1 MDSCLRR
8 NDKKSY
14 FCTMLKVQ
22 NIFFSYSKNKTILD
36 NFSFNLKEGE
46 HLCIMGESGCGKS
59 TLLKVI
65 YGLLDLQKGTIFWKE
80 TQVLGPKKHLVPGM
94 GFFKYVAQDFDLMP
108 YISVSENIKKFLS
121 RFYPEESEARTQ
133 ELLEVIE
140 MKAFKNT
147 KADLPI
153 GLGYLDSVKF
163 YLDSAIKVCVEND
176 VREHLPTLLREQGL
190 VYVESSMHDTG
201 RSLLMNAA
209 DVFIAQ
215 GDTENYVGTLVHVSR
230 SFNNE
235 KIYSKSDSLSRYLW
249 NIVKSRNWYS
259 IKLSLSELFE
269 SIALVNEDSISFLKW
284 KLISKEQLFLRSQ
297 ETMAFKDYKA
307 FNEMHLLNK
316 SKSDFLISKLEEKE
330 EALYLKEEA
339 AKKNR
344 FLFYF
349 ILSGTIALTIGLLF
363 FRERTLKRRIYRTN
377 KSLSKAND
385 NYRLLMLESNHRI
398 KNNLQMILSLVRYAK
413 INQGKKGDVI
423 IDDLSNKI
431 HVISS
436 LHEQLTMSSH
446 GEEVDLKVYIETIV
460 NHYKRFSILEKKVD
474 LTLDSVEINNERIV
488 YFGLILNELLSN
500 TIAHSKSNSEI
511 NIKLIKKENKF
522 LFFYSDGSNFENS
535 KMTGTGT
542 ELIKELLDRIQV
554 SETIMNKK
562 TGTYSF
568 KFSA

>member
-1 MDSCLRR
+1 MRLILVLVYVLITNLSRAQDSTQQRVYFDEAVTDAKNFR
-8 NDKKSY
+8 NEKKYEEVEESY
-14 FCTMLKVQ
+14 RKAITIANAENWNWELLNTKISLAEHFRSVTA
-22 NIFFSYSKNKTILD
+22 FSKGLDILYA
-36 NFSFNLKEGE
+36 LEGLE
-46 HLCIMGESGCGKS
+46 H
-59 TLLKVI
+59 
-65 YGLLDLQKGTIFWKE
+65 YPDLQTR
-80 TQVLGPKKHLVPGM
+80 QLGRIAAIHHER
-94 GFFKYVAQDFDLMP
+94 
-108 YISVSENIKKFLS
+108 S
-121 RFYPEESEARTQ
+121 
-133 ELLEVIE
+133 
-140 MKAFKNT
+140 
-147 KADLPI
+147 DLPI